1 MKASIFAS
9 IFVAAGFAAAQSINI
24 SDVPS
29 CALPCVLSSS
39 PDGCAA
45 TDYACWCRSN
55 TWLSSLADCVRPAC
69 PSQTDQASLVTLAQ
83 TLCGAYSVTISSD
96 VLASATAT
104 PSGSSGSVSATA
116 TGTTS
121 TSTSTPT
128 STGSAASQSSNA
140 AGHVVA
146 GSGLMAAAAGVA
158 MFVL

>member
-24 SDVPS
+24 SDVPT
-29 CALPCVLSSS
+29 CALSCVMSSS
-39 PDGCAA
+39 PDGCGAA
-45 TDYACWCRSN
+45 DYACWCRSN

-69 PSQTDQASLVTLAQ
+69 PSEADQAKLVALAQ
-83 TLCGAYSVTISSD
+83 GLCGAYSVTISSD
-96 VLASATAT
+96 ILASATAT
-104 PSGSSGSVSATA
+104 PSGSSGNASAT
-116 TGTTS
+116 TTRA